1 MTKTEIT
8 WQDGLKILLAFMTFG
23 IGWFAD
29 NQVTVIAFAA
39 TAIVW
44 LISYVTQLSPSFA
57 WLKGKGPLTA
67 LVFVAAF
74 VLSYLFHP
82 FAVPMF
88 PAWSGDFGT
97 YVPMISAWFSAFF
110 AIIAPAVT
118 FSMAIYNI
126 LLAQI
131 YEKAG
136 GALNGLRN
144 NLFIKR

>member
-1 MTKTEIT
+1 MINQTFT
-8 WQDGLKILLAFMTFG
+8 WQDALKVALAVMTFG

-29 NQVTVIAFAA
+29 NQVTMIAFAA
-39 TAIVW
+39 TAVVW
-44 LISYVTQLSPSFA
+44 LISYTTKLSPSFA

-67 LVFVAAF
+67 LVFVVAF
-74 VLSYLFHP
+74 VLSYLFQP
-82 FAVPMF
+82 FSLPVL

-97 YVPMISAWFSAFF
+97 FVPLLSDWFTAFF

-118 FSMAIYNI
+118 FAMTIYNL

-136 GALNGLRN
+136 GALDVLRASVS
-144 NLFIKR
+144 K